1 MMDRLFGSSRFLVL
15 AVIVTSFVA
24 AVILYLV
31 VLSIMFGIVSNLW
44 GGIPSGVTQG
54 KMLAVRLLKVLD
66 ISLIAITFQIIAASL
81 YRLFIRPSAL
91 EASPF
96 LSALAIRNFHEH

>member
-1 MMDRLFGSSRFLVL
+1 MYQRKFKNSWFYVPEAAYLWVKRVIVAMMDRLFGSSRFLVL

-54 KMLAVRLLKVLD
+54 KMLAVRLLRK
-66 ISLIAITFQIIAASL
+66 S
-81 YRLFIRPSAL
+81 
-91 EASPF
+91 
-96 LSALAIRNFHEH
+96 